1 MKAVLV
7 LVLVARVAYADD
19 PWAAGVSLE
28 HQQQANR
35 LFAEANQLFAQQA
48 HAPALEKY
56 KQAIA
61 LCDHPL
67 IRFNMAVTEI
77 RLDRILDA
85 AEDLDRA
92 LRYGNTPF
100 TPELYQEAL
109 DYQALVHKQV
119 GVIEASC
126 SQRDVHVLLDGK
138 PWLTCPGTQQQKV
151 LAGEH
156 VLLAEGKELMARSQR
171 LVVTGGATTTQDIR
185 LVSIESAVIMKY
197 RYRRWLPY
205 TVTAVGVAVAG
216 GGLAMWLAGRS
227 QLDQFTADFTTNCP
241 AGCQMDFSDKPFL
254 RDERDSAE
262 LKGNIGVGMMAAGGA
277 VAVTGIILTIANK
290 AQRVLPSV
298 EAGPT
303 HGGATA
309 RVGWS
314 F

>member
-1 MKAVLV
+1 MRALLV
-7 LVLVARVAYADD
+7 LLFLAGTAYADD
-19 PWAAGVSLE
+19 PWAQGVPLDN
-28 HQQQANR
+28 QKQANH

-56 KQAIA
+56 KAAIA
-61 LCDHPL
+61 LWDHPL

-109 DYQALVHKQV
+109 DYQALVKRQV

-126 SQRDVHVLLDGK
+126 DQQDVHLQLDGK
-138 PWLTCPGTQQQKV
+138 PWFACPGKQQQKV

-171 LVVTGGATTTQDIR
+171 LVVKGGATTTQDVR
-185 LVSIESAVIMKY
+185 LVSIESAVQMKY
-197 RYRRWLPY
+197 RYRRWVPY

-216 GGLAMWLAGRS
+216 GGLATWLAGRS
-227 QLDQFTADFTTNCP
+227 QMDQFTADFTTNCP
-241 AGCQMDFSDKPFL
+241 AGCQMDLSDKPFL
-254 RDERDSAE
+254 RDERDSAQ
-262 LKGNIGVGMMAAGGA
+262 LKGDIGVGMMAAGGA
-277 VAVTGIILTIANK
+277 IAVTGILLTNANK

-298 EAGPT
+298 EAAPT
-303 HGGATA
+303 QGGATA
-309 RVGWS
+309 RIGWS